1 MGDAREGPYGIREAL
16 AKLSRRLGLPDPS
29 KAGAVWGR
37 WEELVGAEIAGH
49 ARPSSLREGVL
60 RVRADS
66 PAWAHELGYL
76 REEIQARV
84 NAGLDHPVV
93 TEVRVYMGSPGPSAE
108 GLATRRREVPEG
120 PVPKARPDPPEAPE
134 EALERARRAWLK
146 GRGNRSEA
154 ASGSPPKTRK

>member
-1 MGDAREGPYGIREAL
+1 MGDGRDGPHGIREAL

-29 KAGAVWGR
+29 KAGVVWGR

-93 TEVRVYMGSPGPSAE
+93 TEVRVYTGPPGPAAD
-108 GLATRRREVPEG
+108 GRAARQREVPRD
-120 PVPKARPDPPEAPE
+120 PATDARPAPPPAPE
-134 EALERARRAWLK
+134 EAFERARRAWLR
-146 GRGNRSEA
+146 GRGKRPEA
-154 ASGSPPKTRK
+154 ASGNPPKTRK

>member
-16 AKLSRRLGLPDPS
+16 GKLSRRLRLPDPS
-29 KAGAVWGR
+29 KAAAVWGR

-93 TEVRVYMGSPGPSAE
+93 TEVRVYMGTPDPA
-108 GLATRRREVPEG
+108 PEG
-120 PVPKARPDPPEAPE
+120 RSARRKGGPRDPATEPRPAPPAAPE
-134 EALERARRAWLK
+134 EALERARRAWLR

>member
-1 MGDAREGPYGIREAL
+1 MGDAREGPFRIREAL
-16 AKLSRRLGLPDPS
+16 SSLSRRLGLPDPS

-49 ARPSSLREGVL
+49 ARPSSLRDGVL

-84 NAGLDHPVV
+84 NAGLDRPVV
-93 TEVRVYMGSPGPSAE
+93 TEVRVYTGPPGPAPE
-108 GLATRRREVPEG
+108 GRAARRRAAPRDQASD
-120 PVPKARPDPPEAPE
+120 PRPAPPRAPE
-134 EALERARRAWLK
+134 EALDSAKQAWLRARR
-146 GRGNRSEA
+146 NRSEA
-154 ASGSPPKTRK
+154 APGDPPKTRK

>member
-16 AKLSRRLGLPDPS
+16 AKLSRRLGLPEPS

-49 ARPSSLREGVL
+49 ARPSSLREGIL

-84 NAGLDHPVV
+84 NAALDQPVV
-93 TEVRVYMGSPGPSAE
+93 TEVRVYTGPPGPPAE
-108 GLATRRREVPEG
+108 GLAARRRGVPRD
-120 PVPKARPDPPEAPE
+120 PAPDARPAPPAAPG
-134 EALERARRAWLK
+134 EALERARRAWLR
-146 GRGNRSEA
+146 GRRNRPEE
-154 ASGSPPKTRK
+154 ASGDPPKTRK

>member
-29 KAGAVWGR
+29 RAGAVWGR

-49 ARPSSLREGVL
+49 ARPSSLRGGVL

-66 PAWAHELGYL
+66 PGWAHELGYM

-93 TEVRVYMGSPGPSAE
+93 TEVRVYTGSPEPAAE
-108 GLATRRREVPEG
+108 GRAARRRGVPRDPAPE
-120 PVPKARPDPPEAPE
+120 ARPAPPEAPE
-134 EALERARRAWLK
+134 EALDRAKQAWL
-146 GRGNRSEA
+146 RSRRSRPEAVPGN
-154 ASGSPPKTRK
+154 PPKTRK

>member
-1 MGDAREGPYGIREAL
+1 MGDGRDGPHGIREAL

-29 KAGAVWGR
+29 KAGVVWGR

-93 TEVRVYMGSPGPSAE
+93 TEVRVYTGPPGPAAD
-108 GLATRRREVPEG
+108 GRAARRREVPRD
-120 PVPKARPDPPEAPE
+120 PATDARPAPPAAPE
-134 EALERARRAWLK
+134 EAFERARRAWLR
-146 GRGNRSEA
+146 GRGKRSEA
-154 ASGSPPKTRK
+154 TSGNPPKTRK

>member
-1 MGDAREGPYGIREAL
+1 MSDAREGPHRIREAL
-16 AKLSRRLGLPDPS
+16 AKVSRRLGLPDPM
-29 KAGAVWGR
+29 KAGALWGR

-93 TEVRVYMGSPGPSAE
+93 TEVRVYAGPPGPSTE
-108 GLATRRREVPEG
+108 
-120 PVPKARPDPPEAPE
+120 ARPAQRSGAPRDSAPEAQRGPSAAPE
-134 EALERARRAWLK
+134 EALARAKQAWLRARRSRP
-146 GRGNRSEA
+146 GA
-154 ASGSPPKTRK
+154 APGDPPKTRK